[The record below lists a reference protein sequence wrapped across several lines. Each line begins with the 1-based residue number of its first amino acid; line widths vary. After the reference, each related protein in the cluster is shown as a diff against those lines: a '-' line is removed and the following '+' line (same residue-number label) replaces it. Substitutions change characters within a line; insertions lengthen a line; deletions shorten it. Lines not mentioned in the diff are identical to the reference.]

1 MDSFLSRATLRMHEK
16 ITGRH
21 ILKKMEEL
29 NRTQWLSRDALMAQ
43 QQSKLQRLVEYA
55 YQYVPYYQRTFD
67 EVGFKPSDIQR
78 DISSL
83 TKLPIL
89 TKAIIRDNWNDLLT
103 TESDRRKRLGRLST
117 SGSTGQPLIFMQ
129 DSDFRDAV
137 TADIQRHMGWAGWK
151 LGDLQALIWG
161 AKINPGLTTRTRA
174 RLIDWVWNRF
184 QTDAFVMTDQTMTD
198 FAQKIRR
205 QRPPILF
212 GYATSL
218 YRFAQFIERSPYKD
232 ISFKGIFTS
241 AELLLPSVREFIENT
256 FRCKVFNRYGTVEL
270 GGVACECEAHT
281 GLHVS
286 MENNYVE
293 ILSNEYPVEPG
304 EVGDIT
310 VTNLNNFGM
319 PFIRY
324 RIGDGGSWYVGGSCP
339 CGRASPMLQAVEG
352 RIVDSFKTRDGRV
365 VWAGFA
371 GAAFHCLDHPAI
383 KQFQVVQ
390 KSLDKIIVRL
400 VPGGEIPRTV
410 LDEIS
415 HAIQVVFGEN
425 VVVDFEF
432 PEEIPPLASGKHRYA
447 VSELNQA

>member
-1 MDSFLSRATLRMHEK
+1 MNSSLSRAALRLHEK

-21 ILKKMEEL
+21 ILKKLEEL
-29 NRTQWLSRDALMAQ
+29 NYTQWLSRDALMVLQ
-43 QQSKLQRLVEYA
+43 YSRLQRLVEYA

-67 EVGFKPSDIQR
+67 EVGFTPSDLR
-78 DISSL
+78 SDITSL

-89 TKAIIRDNWNDLLT
+89 TKSIIRENWNDLLT
-103 TESDRRKRLGRLST
+103 TEPDRRRRLSQLST

-129 DSDFRDAV
+129 DSDFRDGV
-137 TADIQRHMGWAGWK
+137 TADIQRHMGWAGWE

-161 AKINPGLTTRTRA
+161 ANINPGLTRRMRA

-184 QTDAFVMTDQTMTD
+184 QTDAFVMTDQTMTA
-198 FAQKIRR
+198 FAQRIRR

-218 YRFAQFIERSPYKD
+218 YRFAQFIGRSPYQD
-232 ISFKGIFTS
+232 ITFKGVFAS

-256 FRCKVFNRYGTVEL
+256 FRCRVFNRYGTLEL

-293 ILSNEYPVEPG
+293 ILCNGYPAEPG
-304 EVGDIT
+304 KVGDII
-310 VTNLNNFGM
+310 VTNLNNLGM

-324 RIGDGGSWYVGGSCP
+324 SIGDGGAWYLGTNCT
-339 CGRASPMLQAVEG
+339 CGRVSPMLQAVEG

-383 KQFQVVQ
+383 KQFQAVQ
-390 KSLDKIIVRL
+390 KSLDNIIVRL
-400 VPGGEIPRTV
+400 VPDGEIPQPV
-410 LDEIS
+410 LEEIS
-415 HAIQVVFGEN
+415 HAIQAVFGEN

-432 PEEIPPLASGKHRYA
+432 PDAIPALPSGKHRYA
-447 VSELNQA
+447 VSELN

>member
-1 MDSFLSRATLRMHEK
+1 MNSSLSQAALRMHEK

-21 ILKKMEEL
+21 ILKKLEEL
-29 NRTQWLSRDALMAQ
+29 NRTQWLSRDELTALQHAR
-43 QQSKLQRLVEYA
+43 LQRLVEYA

-67 EVGFKPSDIQR
+67 EVGFKPSDIHR

-83 TKLPIL
+83 MELPIL
-89 TKAIIRDNWNDLLT
+89 TKAIIKENWNDLLT
-103 TESDRRKRLGRLST
+103 TEPERRRRLSQLST

-161 AKINPGLTTRTRA
+161 ASLSPGMAQKMRA
-174 RLIDWVWNRF
+174 WLIDWIWNRF
-184 QTDAFVMTDQTMTD
+184 RTDAFVMTDQTMTA
-198 FAQKIRR
+198 FAQRIRR

-218 YRFAQFIERSPYKD
+218 HRFAQFISQSPYHD
-232 ISFKGIFTS
+232 ITFKGVFAS
-241 AELLLPSVREFIENT
+241 AELLLPSVRELIENT
-256 FRCKVFNRYGTVEL
+256 FRCRVFNRYGTLEL

-286 MENNYVE
+286 MENNYIE
-293 ILSNEYPVEPG
+293 ILCNGYPAELG
-304 EVGDIT
+304 EVGDLI
-310 VTNLNNFGM
+310 VTNLNNRGM
-319 PFIRY
+319 RFIRY
-324 RIGDGGSWYVGGSCP
+324 SIGDAGAWYPGENCP
-339 CGRASPMLQAVEG
+339 CERVSPMLQAIEG
-352 RIVDSFKTRDGRV
+352 RIVDSFKTSDGRI

-371 GAAFHCLDHPAI
+371 GAAFHCLAHPAI

-390 KSLDKIIVRL
+390 KSLDDIVVRL
-400 VPGGEIPRTV
+400 VPDGEIPRPV

-415 HAIQVVFGEN
+415 HAIQVIFGEN

-432 PEEIPPLASGKHRYA
+432 PDAIPPLPSGKHRYA
-447 VSELNQA
+447 VSELN